1 MAVGVDFEASYVLPA
16 DLRVVQ
22 RDESTVQI
30 GTERPRRV
38 LLVDAPDHAT
48 AVLTGLN
55 ATTTAGQV
63 VARFDGDPLVWRSVL
78 GQLLTAGLLV
88 PAPRS
93 RPRSPHLA
101 GERLALIHRY
111 GMSVADRVLTAR
123 SDALVV
129 VDGDGPLAD
138 AVASLLGSSGIG
150 HVHQHHSAGHDPAP
164 RTDPAAS
171 ERDAAWRAAPDVR
184 VHRPAPQVP
193 PSAVVLADARP
204 PDLARAAE
212 LVTGLIPHLPVQVTQ
227 ARLIVGP
234 LVLPGRTACLNC
246 LERSRT
252 EADRGWP
259 AVVRAMRDDPPA
271 PAVLALQAAADLA
284 AGEVLDFVD
293 GMHRPASTGATLE
306 RGCGEIEVHRRPW
319 EPHPDCG
326 CRLIARHP

>member
-22 RDESTVQI
+22 RDQSTIQI
-30 GTERPRRV
+30 GTEQPRRA
-38 LLVDAPDHAT
+38 LLVDAPDHAV
-48 AVLTGLN
+48 AVLSGLN

-63 VARFDGDPLVWRSVL
+63 VARYDGDPLVWRSVL
-78 GQLLTAGLLV
+78 GQLLAAGLLV
-88 PAPRS
+88 PAARS
-93 RPRSPHLA
+93 VPRSPHLA

-111 GMSVADRVLTAR
+111 GTAVADRVLTAR

-138 AVASLLGSSGIG
+138 SVASLLASSGIG
-150 HVHQHHSAGHDPAP
+150 HVHERQPAGHDPRRRAERGAP
-164 RTDPAAS
+164 QP
-171 ERDAAWRAAPDVR
+171 DAAWLAAPDVR

-193 PSAVVLADARP
+193 PSVVVLADSRP
-204 PDLARAAE
+204 PDPARAAD

-246 LERSRT
+246 LDRTRT
-252 EADRGWP
+252 EADSGWP
-259 AVVRAMRDDPPA
+259 VIVRAMHDDPPMPSA
-271 PAVLALQAAADLA
+271 LTLQAAAELT
-284 AGEVLDFVD
+284 AGEILELVD
-293 GMHRPASTGATLE
+293 GMRRPASTGATME
-306 RGCGEIEVHRRPW
+306 RRCGEIEVRRRPW

-326 CRLIARHP
+326 CRLLARHL